1 MSERLTCLT
10 QEHLSLVRVGVE
22 CHTRPWAVCSI
33 SVLQNLADGL
43 LRVFVGDGDVE
54 DELQLARGLGKVRPR
69 QPREI
74 QGPLKFRQI
83 LLWNLWL
90 AVFGLFRRRLKQE
103 REHGTRRCLDTKL
116 VMTSSRTM
124 GLAANVVR
132 LLIQRRAVHIEVV
145 DGDDLDALL
154 KIFAWVQRQTEFFE
168 WSFKTKPSPFLPIVL
183 YLMVK
188 EVRKE
193 IISICVDAPVPC
205 GRITF

>member
-1 MSERLTCLT
+1 
-10 QEHLSLVRVGVE
+10 
-22 CHTRPWAVCSI
+22 
-33 SVLQNLADGL
+33 

-69 QPREI
+69 QPHEI